1 MNATIPDAVAE
12 SSAPTSR
19 QNVVLAICCLSLLVV
34 SMDATIVNVALPDI
48 RRDLGA
54 SITGLQWVIDAYTI
68 VIASFLMLGGSTAD
82 RFGRRRVFQVG
93 MALFT
98 LGSLLCSLAAGI
110 GSLVTARVIQALGG
124 SMMNPVAMSIIV
136 HTFVEPKGRA
146 RAIGIWAAVAWRT
159 DGSDGQTS
167 QAVKSRVKHYCFRR
181 TVPQVPGSSPG
192 RGANPVQKWSLP
204 HDRPAAATG
213 PVRAGC
219 PGVASDALRTRS
231 CRLPSCG
238 RRPLSTAS

>member
-1 MNATIPDAVAE
+1 MHTTIPDTTAE
-12 SSAPTSR
+12 LSAPTSR

-68 VIASFLMLGGSTAD
+68 VIASLLMLGGSTAD

-124 SMMNPVAMSIIV
+124 P
-136 HTFVEPKGRA
+136 
-146 RAIGIWAAVAWRT
+146 
-159 DGSDGQTS
+159 
-167 QAVKSRVKHYCFRR
+167 
-181 TVPQVPGSSPG
+181 
-192 RGANPVQKWSLP
+192 
-204 HDRPAAATG
+204 
-213 PVRAGC
+213 
-219 PGVASDALRTRS
+219 
-231 CRLPSCG
+231 
-238 RRPLSTAS
+238 